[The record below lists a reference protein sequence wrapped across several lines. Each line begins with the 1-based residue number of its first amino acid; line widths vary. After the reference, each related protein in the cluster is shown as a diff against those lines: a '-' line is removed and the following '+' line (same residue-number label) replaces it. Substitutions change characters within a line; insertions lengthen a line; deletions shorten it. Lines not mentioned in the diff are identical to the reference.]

1 VSKPERRAGHAR
13 SSSEPEVQAG
23 VEVELQYLVG
33 SDEPPLVPIELAG
46 VGLQSSRAVEL
57 VDVYFDTADLAL
69 RRAGCTLRVRSETG
83 RPVRLMWKGPA
94 VRTGDAK
101 QREERE
107 VQIDHVPTDGEGVR
121 ALLVQKE
128 LWDVVARTAP
138 EVADHGLEVIGQL
151 QNQRSVHCY
160 RRGWHRFE
168 LAWDRLTYP
177 VGPPEVRIEVEATS
191 SSAVHLLERVDLEL
205 RRHFGDTL
213 RRPRRGKVKELC
225 ARVGAA
231 RAAA

>member
-1 VSKPERRAGHAR
+1 
-13 SSSEPEVQAG
+13 
-23 VEVELQYLVG
+23 
-33 SDEPPLVPIELAG
+33 
-46 VGLQSSRAVEL
+46 
-57 VDVYFDTADLAL
+57 
-69 RRAGCTLRVRSETG
+69 
-83 RPVRLMWKGPA
+83 
-94 VRTGDAK
+94 
-101 QREERE
+101 
-107 VQIDHVPTDGEGVR
+107 
-121 ALLVQKE
+121 LVQKE